1 MVTGMVAATVSGMA
15 ADIEKKWMAQIA
27 PEPEGARNRS
37 AEKKFTAKIAEVT
50 LSYGLS
56 QQAERE
62 WLSAIGSH
70 V

>member
-1 MVTGMVAATVSGMA
+1 MVTGMVAVSVSGMA
-15 ADIEKKWMAQIA
+15 ADIERKWMAQIA
-27 PEPEGARNRS
+27 PATEVARDRS
-37 AEKKFTAKIAEVT
+37 AERKFAAKVAEVT
-50 LSYGLS
+50 GIYGLS

>member
-15 ADIEKKWMAQIA
+15 ADIERKWMAQIA
-27 PEPEGARNRS
+27 PATEVARDRS
-37 AEKKFTAKIAEVT
+37 AERKYAAKVAEVT
-50 LSYGLS
+50 GMYGLS

-70 V
+70 A